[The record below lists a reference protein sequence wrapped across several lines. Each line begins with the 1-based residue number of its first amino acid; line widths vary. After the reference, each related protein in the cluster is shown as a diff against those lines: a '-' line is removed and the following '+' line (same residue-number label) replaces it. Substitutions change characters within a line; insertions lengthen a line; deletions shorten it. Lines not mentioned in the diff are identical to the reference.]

1 MAQDGNDRS
10 EQESAR
16 QGGHLWAGWLQAR
29 PFIVLLLFAGFVVA
43 IWHFLLKYAELMV
56 DNVFIIVALIPSML
70 VLGMVMLGHRRAL
83 IAYEELLRCYRGYT
97 RRYATTRG
105 LESTHPLFY
114 PAEVGE
120 EEFRRQR
127 PHLAQLL
134 LGTLG
139 LAVPFLIVAAFSE
152 ALILEGEGRQILPV
166 HGPDAFFDLE
176 GVTGAVYAGYGVYT
190 YTLVRLFFRL
200 NAAALS
206 FEFLVTLTFRALI
219 VLVLGLV
226 VGQSQ
231 LFSEL
236 LSMERQSA
244 FVYFAIGA
252 FPGWALQALRRRSKA
267 ILRPVVSGEKELSLE
282 YVDGINEQ
290 VSDRLEEMGI
300 SNIQHMANSDPGEL
314 SVRLF
319 HPLNRIID
327 WIDQALLIC
336 HLRDKITCA
345 RELGIRGAID
355 MQRLVRLARQAEPD
369 AGAREASSPGGA
381 SRRPG
386 QQARAVLAELARR
399 GELELDALYLL
410 GESLTDDLRVDFLA
424 HLCRRGIVSGSRRGL
439 ERSIDR
445 ALEDCG
451 IPLAGEAGPG
461 RQWDPRWMENP
472 NLQERFLQALS
483 AELSRLSLSWDG
495 GFESL
500 RVASSLEEF
509 HDLLIQ
515 EFEMRPLQPHGGPS
529 ALEREA
535 PLHH

>member
-1 MAQDGNDRS
+1 MAKDGNDRS
-10 EQESAR
+10 AQESAR

-29 PFIVLLLFAGFVVA
+29 PFIVLLLFACLVVA
-43 IWHFLLKYAELMV
+43 IWHFVLKNAELWV
-56 DNVFIIVALIPSML
+56 NNVFIIVALIPSML

-105 LESTHPLFY
+105 LESAHPLFY

-139 LAVPFLIVAAFSE
+139 LAVPFLIVAAFSQ
-152 ALILEGEGRQILPV
+152 ALLDGDSSLPGQGTQLLPAPGSEG
-166 HGPDAFFDLE
+166 FFRHE
-176 GVTGAVYAGYGVYT
+176 GVIGSVYAGYGVYT

-219 VLVLGLV
+219 VLVLGFV

-231 LFSEL
+231 LFSDL
-236 LSMERQSA
+236 LSMDRQSA
-244 FVYFAIGA
+244 FVYFSIGA
-252 FPGWALQALRRRSKA
+252 FPGWALQALRRRSKS

-336 HLRDKITCA
+336 HLREKITCA
-345 RELGIRGAID
+345 RQLGIRGAID
-355 MQRLVRLARQAEPD
+355 MQRLVRLARQPEPD
-369 AGAREASSPGGA
+369 AGAREAPRPEGA
-381 SRRPG
+381 SRRPS

-399 GELELDALYLL
+399 GELEA
-410 GESLTDDLRVDFLA
+410 
-424 HLCRRGIVSGSRRGL
+424 RRPLPPRG
-439 ERSIDR
+439 
-445 ALEDCG
+445 
-451 IPLAGEAGPG
+451 
-461 RQWDPRWMENP
+461 
-472 NLQERFLQALS
+472 
-483 AELSRLSLSWDG
+483 
-495 GFESL
+495 
-500 RVASSLEEF
+500 EF
-509 HDLLIQ
+509 H
-515 EFEMRPLQPHGGPS
+515 G
-529 ALEREA
+529 
-535 PLHH
+535 